1 MGLVLSKKN
10 YPKRVI
16 HYPPSRKRLPSG
28 SPGENVG
35 ANVEDDEDEEDYFRA
50 FILNHRRCFTVFY
63 PGNCFKVPK
72 EKEVEFGFK
81 KKFG

>member
-35 ANVEDDEDEEDYFRA
+35 ANVEDDEDEEDYHFKPQKV
-50 FILNHRRCFTVFY
+50 FHSILPWELV
-63 PGNCFKVPK
+63 
-72 EKEVEFGFK
+72 
-81 KKFG
+81 